1 MLVWRTDAL
10 AGIDPDPPC
19 TAQVAR
25 PIGGRARDAMGGTM
39 FDPTTPR
46 EIPATDAALW
56 RNKARTV
63 SARINQRVA
72 AGGQPT
78 RDQMRDLE
86 RALTQAGYAE
96 VHAVSVAPV
105 GWESV
110 TA

>member
-1 MLVWRTDAL
+1 MLVWRTEAL
-10 AGIDPDPPC
+10 AGIDPDRPC
-19 TAQVAR
+19 TAQVAQAL
-25 PIGGRARDAMGGTM
+25 GAWARDAMGGTM

-56 RNKARTV
+56 RNKARTIH
-63 SARINQRVA
+63 ARITQRVA

-78 RDQMRDLE
+78 KDQTRDME
-86 RALTQAGYAE
+86 RALSLAGRAE
-96 VHAVSVAPV
+96 ADAVSVAPA